1 MFLNP
6 IGTDADFPSK
16 LAGGKAGL
24 KLPRTAAL
32 SFSNHK
38 EIMLKMSY
46 ISVGETPTD
55 SVLYLYLI

>member
-1 MFLNP
+1 MAKTVFHFRGCRLHKPLFINP

-24 KLPRTAAL
+24 KLPRNAAL

-38 EIMLKMSY
+38 EIMLKMS
-46 ISVGETPTD
+46 
-55 SVLYLYLI
+55 